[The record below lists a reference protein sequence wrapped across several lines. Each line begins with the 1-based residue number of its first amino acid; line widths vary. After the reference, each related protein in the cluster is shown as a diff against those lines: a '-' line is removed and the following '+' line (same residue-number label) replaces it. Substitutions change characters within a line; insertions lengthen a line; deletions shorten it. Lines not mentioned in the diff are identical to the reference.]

1 MCCHLTGGYSHF
13 LRKPRWQEGSV
24 KLLIT
29 LCPQWERWM
38 LLFNLP
44 LSLSLLCLKQPKVTS
59 TPLCHQS
66 PVTLSDTSF
75 CFYLQSAGVTDVSS
89 APFPFCPVWTL
100 VQMLSST
107 FRTCLISSVK
117 PLWKHPSKI
126 QPRCVSSEI
135 LNPIKVK
142 MRIYQLIQR
151 RENWEE
157 SAH

>member
-1 MCCHLTGGYSHF
+1 MST
-13 LRKPRWQEGSV
+13 V
-24 KLLIT
+24 KKMNVVV
-29 LCPQWERWM
+29 Q
-38 LLFNLP
+38 LP
-44 LSLSLLCLKQPKVTS
+44 LSLSLLCLKQPKMTS

-66 PVTLSDTSF
+66 LVTLSDTSF
-75 CFYLQSAGVTDVSS
+75 CFYVQSAGVTDVSS

-100 VQMLSST
+100 VQMLSPT
-107 FRTCLISSVK
+107 FRTCLSSSVK

-151 RENWEE
+151 RENTER
-157 SAH
+157 SQLTNIS